1 MSDNKDN
8 KKKGFFARLFGG
20 SNTSKE
26 SNNAKPTPIEKDEIP
41 TLSSVKKM
49 KKADIVDSAK
59 AHGLDLDI
67 SLTKVKLIEA
77 WELHFNSSK
86 VNQEDV
92 LVEEVSLEE
101 APAEEEEETA
111 TTEQPTLRV
120 PVIKI
125 DLPLPSAEV
134 VATATYAAVAAVAT
148 TTLAT
153 PLFDKLKKQIQKFLQ
168 KKVDKWKKNRQKKKE
183 SLES

>member
-1 MSDNKDN
+1 M
-8 KKKGFFARLFGG
+8 
-20 SNTSKE
+20 
-26 SNNAKPTPIEKDEIP
+26 EIP
-41 TLSSVKKM
+41 SINLGRGKLPNALDMPSIPLKQPS
-49 KKADIVDSAK
+49 ADMPVFPPIVIPPTNLVAPK
-59 AHGLDLDI
+59 G
-67 SLTKVKLIEA
+67 V
-77 WELHFNSSK
+77 EL
-86 VNQEDV
+86 
-92 LVEEVSLEE
+92 EEV
-101 APAEEEEETA
+101 PEETEDA
-111 TTEQPTLRV
+111 ETTQMEQQTLRV

-168 KKVDKWKKNRQKKKE
+168 KKVDKWKENRQKKKE

>member
-1 MSDNKDN
+1 M
-8 KKKGFFARLFGG
+8 
-20 SNTSKE
+20 
-26 SNNAKPTPIEKDEIP
+26 EIP
-41 TLSSVKKM
+41 SINLGRGKLPNALDMPSIPLKQPSAEM
-49 KKADIVDSAK
+49 PIFPPIVIPPQN
-59 AHGLDLDI
+59 L
-67 SLTKVKLIEA
+67 EA
-77 WELHFNSSK
+77 PAG
-86 VNQEDV
+86 
-92 LVEEVSLEE
+92 VELEE
-101 APAEEEEETA
+101 APAEKEETE
-111 TTEQPTLRV
+111 TQTEQPTLRV

-125 DLPLPSAEV
+125 DLPLPSAEI

>member
-1 MSDNKDN
+1 M
-8 KKKGFFARLFGG
+8 
-20 SNTSKE
+20 
-26 SNNAKPTPIEKDEIP
+26 EIP
-41 TLSSVKKM
+41 SINLGRGKLPSALDMPNIPLKQPTAEM
-49 KKADIVDSAK
+49 PIFPPIVIPPQN
-59 AHGLDLDI
+59 L
-67 SLTKVKLIEA
+67 
-77 WELHFNSSK
+77 
-86 VNQEDV
+86 
-92 LVEEVSLEE
+92 E
-101 APAEEEEETA
+101 APAGVTLDEVPEEEESDTTA

-120 PVIKI
+120 PVVKI

-168 KKVDKWKKNRQKKKE
+168 KKVDKWKKNRLKKKE

>member
-1 MSDNKDN
+1 M
-8 KKKGFFARLFGG
+8 
-20 SNTSKE
+20 
-26 SNNAKPTPIEKDEIP
+26 EIP
-41 TLSSVKKM
+41 SINLGRGKLPNALDMPSIPLKQPTAEM
-49 KKADIVDSAK
+49 PIFPPIVIPPQN
-59 AHGLDLDI
+59 L
-67 SLTKVKLIEA
+67 EA
-77 WELHFNSSK
+77 PKGVEM
-86 VNQEDV
+86 
-92 LVEEVSLEE
+92 EEVPEE
-101 APAEEEEETA
+101 TDTETA

-120 PVIKI
+120 PVVKI

-168 KKVDKWKKNRQKKKE
+168 KKVDKWKENRQKKKKE

>member
-1 MSDNKDN
+1 MKLPSIKSKLPTSDALEFKDMI
-8 KKKGFFARLFGG
+8 L
-20 SNTSKE
+20 E
-26 SNNAKPTPIEKDEIP
+26 PPTASMPVFPPIVIP
-41 TLSSVKKM
+41 PGNLQ
-49 KKADIVDSAK
+49 APA
-59 AHGLDLDI
+59 G
-67 SLTKVKLIEA
+67 
-77 WELHFNSSK
+77 
-86 VNQEDV
+86 
-92 LVEEVSLEE
+92 VELEE
-101 APAEEEEETA
+101 APAEEEETT

-120 PVIKI
+120 PVVKI